1 MRLSAR
7 ATPWLAACLLAA
19 CHSAPSQPA
28 NREAAR
34 DSLRQAQAVPSWS
47 RDISLARDTRET
59 TARVPANA
67 TLESLLRQNNVSA
80 DLTASVIESVRKV
93 FNPRNLRAGETYVFS
108 RTLDGLLRE
117 FRYPIDPDRLLRVVF
132 KTAPAGG
139 PAAFDVDVV
148 AVPKTIEIA
157 AVDAAITK
165 EQSSLVGAFDASGET
180 VQLALSLAEIF
191 GGEVDFNSD
200 LQPGDRIQV
209 LFERV
214 FREGQPSG
222 YGDLK
227 AAVLRANGKE
237 LTAIAYADRDGKIA
251 WYDAEGRSLKRQF
264 LKSPLPFEPRVTSR
278 FSYRR
283 VNPVHGDV
291 RPHLGVDY
299 GAPVGTA
306 VMAVASGVVE
316 AAGWAGEAG
325 RMIKLRHAGG
335 YETEYLHLSAFA
347 SGVHVGGRV
356 EQGQLIGRVGMTGS
370 ATGPHLDYRILKNS
384 THVNPLVELSKM
396 PPGVPIAADTRPAFL
411 EAREAALSLLR
422 ARVDAP
428 GAASPPAAPAR
439 SR

>member
-1 MRLSAR
+1 V
-7 ATPWLAACLLAA
+7 LL
-19 CHSAPSQPA
+19 
-28 NREAAR
+28 AR
-34 DSLRQAQAVPSWS
+34 DSQ
-47 RDISLARDTRET
+47 DTT
-59 TARVPANA
+59 GRVPANA

-80 DLTASVIESVRKV
+80 DLTASVITSVRRV
-93 FNPRNLRAGETYVFS
+93 FNPRDLRAGETYVFR

-132 KTAPAGG
+132 KAQPSSGQPAV
-139 PAAFDVDVV
+139 DVDVV
-148 AVPKTIEIA
+148 AVPRTIELA
-157 AVDAAITK
+157 AVDASITK
-165 EQSSLVGAFDASGET
+165 VHSSLVGAFDASGEN
-180 VQLALSLAEIF
+180 VLLALALAEIF

-214 FREGQPSG
+214 YREGQAPG

-227 AAVLRANGKE
+227 AAVLRTGGKE
-237 LTAIAYADRDGKIA
+237 ITAIPYRDRDGKIA

-316 AAGWAGEAG
+316 SAGWAGEAG
-325 RMIKLRHAGG
+325 RLIKLRHAGG

-347 SGVHVGGRV
+347 PGIRVGGRV

-384 THVNPLVELSKM
+384 THVNPLVELSRM
-396 PPGVPIAADTRPAFL
+396 PPGVPIAADALPAFMQD
-411 EAREAALSLLR
+411 RDAALGQLR
-422 ARVDAP
+422 ERVDAQA
-428 GAASPPAAPAR
+428 AASPAATPAR

>member
-1 MRLSAR
+1 MSWTAR
-7 ATPWLAACLLAA
+7 ATPWLAAGLLAA
-19 CHSAPSQPA
+19 CHSAPDRSPDRAPA
-28 NREAAR
+28 HDVLLAR
-34 DSLRQAQAVPSWS
+34 DSQ
-47 RDISLARDTRET
+47 DTT
-59 TARVPANA
+59 GRVPANA

-80 DLTASVIESVRKV
+80 DLTASVITSVRRV
-93 FNPRNLRAGETYVFS
+93 FNPRDLRAGETYVFR

-132 KTAPAGG
+132 KAQPSSGQPAV
-139 PAAFDVDVV
+139 DVDVV
-148 AVPKTIEIA
+148 AVPRAIELA
-157 AVDAAITK
+157 AVDASITK
-165 EQSSLVGAFDASGET
+165 VHSSLVGAFDASGEN
-180 VQLALSLAEIF
+180 VLLALALAEIF

-214 FREGQPSG
+214 YREGQAPG

-227 AAVLRANGKE
+227 AAVLRTGGKE
-237 LTAIAYADRDGKIA
+237 ITAIPYRDRDGKIA

-316 AAGWAGEAG
+316 SAGWAGEAG
-325 RMIKLRHAGG
+325 RLIKLRHAGG

-347 SGVHVGGRV
+347 PGIRVGGRV

-384 THVNPLVELSKM
+384 THVNPLVELSRM
-396 PPGVPIAADTRPAFL
+396 PPGVPIAADALPRFMQD
-411 EAREAALSLLR
+411 RDAALGQLR
-422 ARVDAP
+422 ERVDAL
-428 GAASPPAAPAR
+428 GAASPVATPAR
-439 SR
+439 PR

>member
-1 MRLSAR
+1 VSWTAR
-7 ATPWLAACLLAA
+7 ATPWLAAGLLAA
-19 CHSAPSQPA
+19 CHSAPDRAPDRAPA
-28 NREAAR
+28 HDVLLAR
-34 DSLRQAQAVPSWS
+34 DSQ
-47 RDISLARDTRET
+47 DTT
-59 TARVPANA
+59 GRVPANA

-80 DLTASVIESVRKV
+80 DLTASVITSVRRV
-93 FNPRNLRAGETYVFS
+93 FNPRDLRAGETYVFR

-132 KTAPAGG
+132 KAQPSNGQPAV
-139 PAAFDVDVV
+139 DVDVV
-148 AVPKTIEIA
+148 AVPRAIELA
-157 AVDAAITK
+157 AVDASITK
-165 EQSSLVGAFDASGET
+165 VHSSLVGAFDASGEN
-180 VQLALSLAEIF
+180 VLLALALAEIF

-214 FREGQPSG
+214 YREGQAPG

-227 AAVLRANGKE
+227 AAVLRTGGKE
-237 LTAIAYADRDGKIA
+237 ITAIPYRDRDGKIA

-316 AAGWAGEAG
+316 SAGWAGEAG
-325 RMIKLRHAGG
+325 RLIKLRHAGG
-335 YETEYLHLSAFA
+335 Y
-347 SGVHVGGRV
+347 
-356 EQGQLIGRVGMTGS
+356 
-370 ATGPHLDYRILKNS
+370 
-384 THVNPLVELSKM
+384 
-396 PPGVPIAADTRPAFL
+396 
-411 EAREAALSLLR
+411 
-422 ARVDAP
+422 
-428 GAASPPAAPAR
+428 
-439 SR
+439 

>member
-1 MRLSAR
+1 M
-7 ATPWLAACLLAA
+7 LL
-19 CHSAPSQPA
+19 
-28 NREAAR
+28 AR
-34 DSLRQAQAVPSWS
+34 DSQ
-47 RDISLARDTRET
+47 DTT
-59 TARVPANA
+59 GRVPANA

-80 DLTASVIESVRKV
+80 DLTASVITSVRKV
-93 FNPRNLRAGETYVFS
+93 FNPRDLRAGETYVFR

-132 KTAPAGG
+132 KTQPSSGQPAV
-139 PAAFDVDVV
+139 DVDVV
-148 AVPKTIEIA
+148 AVPRTIEMA
-157 AVDAAITK
+157 AVDASITK
-165 EQSSLVGAFDASGET
+165 AHSSLVGAFDAAGEN
-180 VQLALSLAEIF
+180 VQLALALAEIF

-214 FREGQPSG
+214 HRDGQAPG

-227 AAVLRANGKE
+227 AAVLHTGGKE
-237 LTAIAYADRDGKIA
+237 ITAIPYRDGDGKIA

-299 GAPVGTA
+299 GAPSGTA
-306 VMAVASGVVE
+306 VMAVAAGVVE
-316 AAGWAGEAG
+316 SAGWAGEAG
-325 RMIKLRHAGG
+325 RMIELRHAGG

-347 SGVHVGGRV
+347 PGIRVGGRV

-370 ATGPHLDYRILKNS
+370 ATGPHLDYRILKNG
-384 THVNPLVELSKM
+384 THVNPLVELSRM
-396 PPGVPIAADTRPAFL
+396 PPGVPIAADALPAFMQD
-411 EAREAALSLLR
+411 RDAALGQLR
-422 ARVDAP
+422 ERVDAL
-428 GAASPPAAPAR
+428 GATSPAATPAR
-439 SR
+439 PR

>member
-1 MRLSAR
+1 VSWTAR
-7 ATPWLAACLLAA
+7 ATPWLAAGLLAA
-19 CHSAPSQPA
+19 CHSAPDRSPDRAPA
-28 NREAAR
+28 HDVLLAR
-34 DSLRQAQAVPSWS
+34 DSQ
-47 RDISLARDTRET
+47 DTT
-59 TARVPANA
+59 GRVPANA

-80 DLTASVIESVRKV
+80 DLTASVITSVRRV
-93 FNPRNLRAGETYVFS
+93 FNPRDLRAGETYVFR

-132 KTAPAGG
+132 KAQPSSGQPAVDV
-139 PAAFDVDVV
+139 DVDVV
-148 AVPKTIEIA
+148 AVPRTIELA
-157 AVDAAITK
+157 AVDASITK
-165 EQSSLVGAFDASGET
+165 VHSSLVGAFDASGEN
-180 VQLALSLAEIF
+180 VLLALALAEIF

-214 FREGQPSG
+214 YREGQAPG

-227 AAVLRANGKE
+227 AAVLRTGGKE
-237 LTAIAYADRDGKIA
+237 ITAIPYRDRDGKIA

-316 AAGWAGEAG
+316 SAGWAGEAG
-325 RMIKLRHAGG
+325 RLIKLRHAGG

-347 SGVHVGGRV
+347 PGIRVGGRV

-384 THVNPLVELSKM
+384 THVNPLVELSRM
-396 PPGVPIAADTRPAFL
+396 PPGVPIAADALPAFMQD
-411 EAREAALSLLR
+411 RDAALGQLR
-422 ARVDAP
+422 ERVDALA
-428 GAASPPAAPAR
+428 AASPAATPAR
-439 SR
+439 PR